1 MAQSYGVRIKAAPKV
16 GSIYWCDFHP
26 EGIIHIPEFWKK
38 RPVIVVSRNA
48 PLRGKVTVLPCT
60 TDEDNAKNPAA
71 IELSA
76 EVQAKIDGKRT
87 WVVCD
92 HLTTVA
98 TSRLDNVSNTPP
110 RVKGD
115 ELTAILQK
123 AHSIIAGWTPAPTV
137 TVTEVEKTTIVQT
150 ASETITETVDTVEVK
165 VEQKPQR

>member
-1 MAQSYGVRIKAAPKV
+1 MATKYPIRIKAAPKV
-16 GSIYWCDFHP
+16 GNIYWCDFHP
-26 EGIIHIPEFWKK
+26 ENVIHIPEFWKK
-38 RPVIVVSRNA
+38 RPVVVVSRNA
-48 PLRGKVTVLPCT
+48 TLHGKVTVLPMT
-60 TDEDNAKNPAA
+60 TDDDNAKNANA

-76 EVQAKIDGKRT
+76 EVQGKIDGKRT

-92 HLTTVA
+92 HLMTVA

-137 TVTEVEKTTIVQT
+137 TVTEVEKTTTVHT